1 MAKLFGREY
10 TKDELLRK
18 VGDIQQLGGVHQV
31 VLHDGN
37 TAGSRAV
44 EFRTGTGLAFTA
56 LAERSLD
63 IVAASYQGASLC
75 WRSPCGEVHPAY
87 FEPQCLGWLRTFPG
101 GLLITCGM
109 TWFGAPH
116 EDPQGGVE
124 AHTGLGLHGRITHTP
139 AKNLYVDAAWE
150 GDEYVMWAQ
159 GKMRETMVF
168 GPNLLLQRK
177 VWTRLGENRIW
188 IDDVVTNEAFR
199 AQEHMFMYHCNFGFP
214 LVDNEGEYLFASDEV
229 IPRNE
234 LAAEHMD
241 DWRIFGPPDPE
252 QEELVYYHR
261 LRAQDDG
268 TTYVAFVN
276 RMFNG
281 GEGLGV
287 YLRFNLNQMPWLCQ
301 WKMPGA
307 QTYVT
312 GIEPA
317 TGHGDGRPNERA
329 SGRMITLEP
338 GEQRS
343 YKLEIGVLTDQRE
356 IGEMEDRIAA
366 LG

>member
-10 TKDELLRK
+10 TKQELLQK
-18 VGDIQQLGGVHQV
+18 VGSVAQLGGVRQV
-31 VLHDGN
+31 TLAEGN

-44 EFRTGTGLAFTA
+44 EFRTGTGLCFTA
-56 LAERSLD
+56 LAERALD
-63 IVAASYQGASLC
+63 ITSAEYRGASLC
-75 WRSPCGEVHPAY
+75 WRSPCGDVHPSY
-87 FEPQCLGWLRTFPG
+87 FEPQGLGWLRTFPG

-116 EDPQGGVE
+116 QDPKGGVE
-124 AHTGLGLHGRITHTP
+124 THSDLGLHGRITHIP
-139 AKNLYVDAAWE
+139 AQNLYVDGTWE

-159 GKMRETMVF
+159 AKMRETMVF
-168 GPNLLLQRK
+168 GPNLLLERK
-177 VWTRLGENRIW
+177 VSTRLGENRIW
-188 IDDVVTNEAFR
+188 IDDVVTNEAFTE
-199 AQEHMFMYHCNFGFP
+199 QEHMFMYHCNLGFP
-214 LVDNEGEYLFASDEV
+214 VVDEGGQYLFPSQEV
-229 IPRNE
+229 LPRTE
-234 LAAEHMD
+234 LAADHIA
-241 DWRIFGPPDPE
+241 DWQRFAQPNPA

-261 LRAQDDG
+261 LRAQADG

-276 RMFNG
+276 RNFNN

-317 TGHGDGRPNERA
+317 TGHGDGRPNERK
-329 SGRMITLEP
+329 SGRMITIGP
-338 GEQRS
+338 GEQRN
-343 YKLEIGVLTDQRE
+343 YNLEIGVLVGHGE
-356 IGEMEDRIAA
+356 IGQIEDRIAA
-366 LG
+366 I